1 MGAMS
6 SWLPRLALA
15 GLVLALPPVALAASG
30 PSDRVASALLADLAE
45 RAIPAVVLVQVDR
58 QRPLSPELQE
68 VLHDLGLPRPGRTHG
83 DGEASGS
90 GVIVDP
96 EGRVIT
102 NAHVVNG
109 AVAVTLVLS
118 EQRRLPARVVGSDPR
133 TDVAILQ
140 IDADGPFPW
149 LPLGDSSQVRVG
161 DVVLAV
167 GNPFEF
173 QSTVTMGIISATG
186 RRGLDEREIQ
196 DYLQT
201 DAAVNPGSSGGPLL
215 NLKGQV
221 IGINTA
227 IYAPNVDQNSG
238 ISFAIPANLVR
249 RVVED
254 LDRRGRVPRSW
265 AGLVMRTVSE
275 VDGDSTLHG
284 AEVVRVIPDSPAERA
299 GLRRGDIVVEVDG
312 EAIPSEA
319 ALKSLVL
326 VREVG
331 TELRFVVTRD
341 QQRIEIPVVTGEERD
356 VGVGLE
362 DLPDDAVYWGG
373 MFLAQPEDALRAH
386 FGVGQDRGVLVVRI
400 DSDSPAERFGLKTGD
415 LLLEMSGRPV
425 TSLEV
430 LREQLSTQEPGMVLI
445 TIQRGGGRAHAVM
458 PVP

>member
-1 MGAMS
+1 MGDMWW
-6 SWLPRLALA
+6 WLPVPALA
-15 GLVLALPPVALAASG
+15 GLLLAVPGVAPAAARPDSRATG
-30 PSDRVASALLADLAE
+30 AVLADLAE
-45 RAIPAVVLVQVDR
+45 QAIPAVVLVQVDR
-58 QRPLSPELQE
+58 QRPLCPELQE
-68 VLHDLGLPRPGRTHG
+68 LVHDLGLPRLGRAWG
-83 DGEASGS
+83 EGEASGS
-90 GVIVDP
+90 GVIVAPD
-96 EGRVIT
+96 GRVIT

-109 AVAVTLVLS
+109 AVGVTLVLS
-118 EQRRLPARVVGSDPR
+118 DQRRLPARVVGSDPR

-140 IDADGPFPW
+140 IDAEGPFPW

-173 QSTVTMGIISATG
+173 QSTVTMGIISATE
-186 RRGLDEREIQ
+186 RRGMDEREIQ

-215 NLKGQV
+215 DLNGEV

-254 LDRRGRVPRSW
+254 LDRRGRVSRSW
-265 AGLVMRTVSE
+265 VGLVTRTVSE
-275 VDGDSTLHG
+275 VDGDPTLHG
-284 AEVVRVIPDSPAERA
+284 AEVLRVIPDSPSERA

-312 EAIPSEA
+312 EAIPSEG

-331 TELRFVVTRD
+331 TALRFVATRD
-341 QQRIEIPVVTGEERD
+341 QRRVEIVVVTGEEHD
-356 VGVGLE
+356 MGVGLE

-373 MFLAQPEDALRAH
+373 MFLANPEDALRAH
-386 FGVGQDRGVLVVRI
+386 FGVGQDRGLLVVRI
-400 DSDSPAERFGLKTGD
+400 DPHSPAYRLGLKTGD
-415 LLLEMSGRPV
+415 LLLEMSGHPV
-425 TSLEV
+425 TGLEV
-430 LREQLSTQEPGMVLI
+430 LQEQLSGQEPGMVLI